1 MNKLCVFL
9 PMSIGLLA
17 LVSTYAVTIRS
28 SAANV
33 PDQTVVTAIT
43 PTAPPTLVSVYLVAK
58 GDAHT
63 MVMGRTLQFTAYG
76 KYSDGSV
83 VVLPDSEADPEIA
96 WNTSNHAVAKI
107 SLLGHVTALSTG
119 TVNIEAVI
127 GTITASPWTVTV
139 LAVPPPVP
147 PTVSCSASPSLIS
160 PGGTTSITSDGNSQQ
175 DLPLTYSYS
184 ASAGSI
190 SGTSASETLETQG
203 SFEGIITVTC
213 RVDQQGGGSASAATN
228 VLVATSS
235 GNLDGARDWKAVHD
249 SATSGKSTGSGV
261 YPVTI
266 RPYDDARQFNMTY
279 SNRGGERFSLS
290 FGTSTSVTHFIYY
303 TYIYFVDPSQVQNIE
318 LDINQVISN
327 GQTVIFGTQ
336 CSSNSGTWEYTTAV
350 TDDGDQKP
358 HWNVS
363 NVPCSPK
370 TWTANSWHQVQIASS
385 RDSSGNVTYDWVTLD
400 GATSTFVNA
409 TGPSALSLGW
419 AVGDLSLN
427 FQLDGANEVSGS
439 ITAYVEDLT
448 IYGW

>member
-1 MNKLCVFL
+1 
-9 PMSIGLLA
+9 MSIGLSA
-17 LVSTYAVTIRS
+17 FVSTYAATIRS

-33 PDQTVVTAIT
+33 PDQTVVTAVT
-43 PTAPPTLVSVYLVAK
+43 STAPPTLVSAYLVAK

-63 MVMGRTLQFTAYG
+63 IVMGRTLQYTAYG
-76 KYSDGSV
+76 TYSDGSV
-83 VVLPDSEADPEIA
+83 VPLPDSEADPEIA

-107 SLLGHVTALSTG
+107 SVLGHVTALSTG

-127 GTITASPWTVTV
+127 GTITASPWALTV
-139 LAVPPPVP
+139 LAAPPPVP
-147 PTVSCSASPSLIS
+147 PTVSCSANPSLIK
-160 PGGTTSITSDGNSQQ
+160 PGDTTSITADANSRQ

-190 SGTSASETLETQG
+190 SGTSASETLETPG

-213 RVDQQGGGSASAATN
+213 SVDQQAGGSASATTN

-235 GNLDGARDWKAVHD
+235 GSLDGAPDWKAVHD
-249 SATSGKSTGSGV
+249 SATPGKSMGSSA
-261 YPVTI
+261 YPVII
-266 RPYDDARQFNMTY
+266 RPYDDARQFYMTY

-290 FGTSTSVTHFIYY
+290 FGKSASVTHFIYN
-303 TYIYFVDPSQVQNIE
+303 TYIYFVDPSQVQNVE
-318 LDINQVISN
+318 LDINQVMSN

-350 TDDGDQKP
+350 ADDGDQKP
-358 HWNVS
+358 HWYAS
-363 NVPCSPK
+363 NIPCSPK
-370 TWTANSWHQVQIASS
+370 TWTANSWHEVQIASS

-400 GATSTFVNA
+400 GATTNFVNA
-409 TGPSALSLGW
+409 AGPSAFSLGW

-448 IYGW
+448 IYAW